1 MQIIDVNNATPQ
13 LAALIQ
19 SAVAGDDIVISKE
32 NGVMVRLTPIVFD
45 SSFNKPAQRVGGQL
59 RGMFEISD
67 NFDEFDAELED
78 MFYNSKI
85 FPDEEKK

>member
-32 NGVMVRLTPIVFD
+32 NGVMVRLTPF
-45 SSFNKPAQRVGGQL
+45 SFKGTEPRVGGQWK
-59 RGMFEISD
+59 GKIKMSAD
-67 NFDEFDAELED
+67 FDECDKEIED
-78 MFYNSKI
+78 LFYNSKL
-85 FPDEEKK
+85 FPDEEIK

>member
-32 NGVMVRLTPIVFD
+32 NGVMVRLTPF
-45 SSFNKPAQRVGGQL
+45 SFKGTEPRVGGQL
-59 RGMFEISD
+59 RGMFEIAD